1 MLNTFDQMNEKRTH
15 NAVAALLGEY
25 ERAIKEL
32 LNVIGDLGVADLT
45 TIVDHLTA
53 NPDCKSIQTILAH
66 VVSSGYSYCIYIRE
80 LKSKSDQLRRKIQRD
95 SVAEYKKDL
104 DEVFKFTSDTFA
116 LIDDNELEE
125 FDENKKIKTAWG
137 QAYDIE
143 QLMEHAIVHVL
154 RHRRQIERFKILLK
168 I

>member
-1 MLNTFDQMNEKRTH
+1 
-15 NAVAALLGEY
+15 VANLTS
-25 ERAIKEL
+25 I
-32 LNVIGDLGVADLT
+32 IDPSTGDP
-45 TIVDHLTA
+45 
-53 NPDCKSIQTILAH
+53 NCKSIQTILTH
-66 VVSSGYSYCIYIRE
+66 VVSSGYSYCIYIQE
-80 LKSKSDQLRRKIQRD
+80 LKSKSDKRRQKIQRD

-116 LIDDNELEE
+116 QIADNELEE

-143 QLMEHAIVHVL
+143 QLMEHAIVHIL

-168 I
+168 N